1 MLLLLITD
9 LRWNI
14 PGQAQ
19 NVESTGENKQPQCF
33 VTSYSCNILQ
43 QFTCFLISAQL
54 SFLAC
59 CAAMRASHL
68 LSRAESL
75 TAKAFPVPHSVVALH
90 VETVT
95 EGVRKAA
102 RSWDKESKQHCSSCS
117 IKLWGRFFWS
127 HFSSW
132 KTCCSTLFDSFLRNS
147 CKPFCRGQF
156 IFASTDERYYWIS
169 NVDCKFKFWWTVS
182 AICSTNK
189 HPLIAESNRA
199 LSYLLLCC
207 YNCLHRNT
215 NTTYISLVI

>member
-1 MLLLLITD
+1 M
-9 LRWNI
+9 
-14 PGQAQ
+14 
-19 NVESTGENKQPQCF
+19 ESTKNKQLQRF
-33 VTSYSCNILQ
+33 VTSYTCNILQ
-43 QFTCFLISAQL
+43 QFPCFLISVQL

-59 CAAMRASHL
+59 WAATRALQL

-75 TAKAFPVPHSVVALH
+75 ATTALLVPPSGVALH
-90 VETVT
+90 VEVETK
-95 EGVRKAA
+95 GVRKAG
-102 RSWDKESKQHCSSCS
+102 RSWDNESKHHCSSSS
-117 IKLWGRFFWS
+117 IMLWGRFFWS
-127 HFSSW
+127 SFSSW
-132 KTCCSTLFDSFLRNS
+132 KTHCNTLFDSFLRNS

-215 NTTYISLVI
+215 NTTHISLVI